1 MRYRL
6 NVYSMQKL
14 CCRSASSISKLCNDS
29 RERENEKA
37 RENESHVRNINVM
50 SYKNGHYAN
59 YTRKYWNISQS
70 SSGVLGVATNVSKEK
85 KAKQKTKKKSVFNV
99 PIYAFTLSLVYS
111 GFVCTDRV
119 WS

>member
-29 RERENEKA
+29 RERERERERENDKA

-70 SSGVLGVATNVSKEK
+70 SSCVLGVATN
-85 KAKQKTKKKSVFNV
+85 AFKKKK
-99 PIYAFTLSLVYS
+99 
-111 GFVCTDRV
+111 
-119 WS
+119 